1 MPIFVALGPLSVTGL
16 DAQSQALAPGKRR
29 DLLAVL
35 LRRRNAW
42 VSVEELAE
50 ALWDRAAYPSSIS
63 GSVKTYVHQL
73 RKVLPPEAAGERLAG
88 RRGAYRL
95 TVNPGELDIDLFVSL
110 VEQGVKARTEKRP
123 EEAVTIQ
130 RRALTLWQGTPDED
144 VVDVVAAQHLQE
156 VRLTARYCLADALL
170 ERGETT
176 EAIIVLRA
184 VLSED
189 PLREPAWERL
199 LLAQQAAGWQV
210 DALANYEQAR
220 LVLLENFGAE
230 PGTRLQ
236 DIYRTLLSQTAD
248 APAPTVKN
256 SVSPSAASGPR
267 VRLRLSL
274 AAVLVVL
281 LFAVTGSAGASV
293 TEVGSPAATSP
304 PVTGGPTPKIL
315 FGLGADAIPAE
326 RSPLIASGIGMITTW
341 YHKSDQL
348 DQFEGWR
355 ADVIP
360 RIYGYGRAMH
370 LVVATWGDGESI
382 DTRFG
387 RACGQAYPLSPEF
400 MVDMRRLARAFAGK
414 ADGPPLYISM
424 FHGLQKMSCANTG
437 YLADAAT
444 TNYYMALKERYFE
457 LVELFHRQAPN
468 ARIGLNWDG
477 WTASY
482 DEPDIGAGRSMFQY
496 FVEAMSV
503 SDFQSFNAFEKHGN
517 AEDIRQMVDVLG
529 RYGPVMVAYFGP
541 HEDPVDIYLKDLRE
555 TFTPTALAGLTA
567 KGLFAFS
574 FRDDDV
580 QRAAPEVMTLTTEIV
595 RNYGHPAPRG
605 N

>member
-1 MPIFVALGPLSVTGL
+1 M
-16 DAQSQALAPGKRR
+16 
-29 DLLAVL
+29 
-35 LRRRNAW
+35 
-42 VSVEELAE
+42 
-50 ALWDRAAYPSSIS
+50 
-63 GSVKTYVHQL
+63 
-73 RKVLPPEAAGERLAG
+73 
-88 RRGAYRL
+88 
-95 TVNPGELDIDLFVSL
+95 
-110 VEQGVKARTEKRP
+110 
-123 EEAVTIQ
+123 
-130 RRALTLWQGTPDED
+130 LWQGTSDED

-184 VLSED
+184 MLSED

-220 LVLLENFGAE
+220 LAPLENFGAE

-236 DIYRTLLSQTAD
+236 DIYRTLLSQTAN

-256 SVSPSAASGPR
+256 SVSPSAESGPQA
-267 VRLRLSL
+267 RLRLSL

-281 LFAVTGSAGASV
+281 LLPVTGSTGASV

-315 FGLGADAIPAE
+315 FGLGVDAIPAE

-370 LVVATWGDGESI
+370 LVVATWDDRESI

-400 MVDMRRLARAFAGK
+400 TRHAPTRPRFRRQGRRTAPLHLNVPWPAENVLRKHRIPRRCRHHELLYSPQGTPLRAG
-414 ADGPPLYISM
+414 
-424 FHGLQKMSCANTG
+424 
-437 YLADAAT
+437 
-444 TNYYMALKERYFE
+444 
-457 LVELFHRQAPN
+457 
-468 ARIGLNWDG
+468 
-477 WTASY
+477 
-482 DEPDIGAGRSMFQY
+482 
-496 FVEAMSV
+496 
-503 SDFQSFNAFEKHGN
+503 
-517 AEDIRQMVDVLG
+517 
-529 RYGPVMVAYFGP
+529 
-541 HEDPVDIYLKDLRE
+541 
-555 TFTPTALAGLTA
+555 
-567 KGLFAFS
+567 
-574 FRDDDV
+574 
-580 QRAAPEVMTLTTEIV
+580 
-595 RNYGHPAPRG
+595 
-605 N
+605 

>member
-63 GSVKTYVHQL
+63 GSIKTYVHQL

-281 LFAVTGSAGASV
+281 LFVVTG
-293 TEVGSPAATSP
+293 
-304 PVTGGPTPKIL
+304 
-315 FGLGADAIPAE
+315 
-326 RSPLIASGIGMITTW
+326 
-341 YHKSDQL
+341 
-348 DQFEGWR
+348 
-355 ADVIP
+355 
-360 RIYGYGRAMH
+360 
-370 LVVATWGDGESI
+370 
-382 DTRFG
+382 
-387 RACGQAYPLSPEF
+387 
-400 MVDMRRLARAFAGK
+400 
-414 ADGPPLYISM
+414 
-424 FHGLQKMSCANTG
+424 
-437 YLADAAT
+437 
-444 TNYYMALKERYFE
+444 
-457 LVELFHRQAPN
+457 
-468 ARIGLNWDG
+468 
-477 WTASY
+477 
-482 DEPDIGAGRSMFQY
+482 
-496 FVEAMSV
+496 
-503 SDFQSFNAFEKHGN
+503 
-517 AEDIRQMVDVLG
+517 
-529 RYGPVMVAYFGP
+529 
-541 HEDPVDIYLKDLRE
+541 
-555 TFTPTALAGLTA
+555 
-567 KGLFAFS
+567 
-574 FRDDDV
+574 
-580 QRAAPEVMTLTTEIV
+580 
-595 RNYGHPAPRG
+595 
-605 N
+605 